1 MYIYNSSR
9 NNFLNMK
16 KAVIT
21 LILVLGLVVFAKAQ
35 TSIND
40 YKYVVV
46 PHFYEFIK
54 GKDTFRLNTITRYL
68 LKKKGFAAFMEEEI
82 KESDYKSNNC
92 LALNADVVS
101 INSML
106 KVKLKVVLKNCDGD
120 IIFESEVGASK
131 LKEYDIAYKE
141 ALNKAFESFE
151 GIDYIYTPNK
161 EILARADKNES
172 DAKVAEAEKE
182 VEKLKAEIQELKEKK
197 EEVTIAKQE
206 REFKEEKREVPL
218 PDTGKKVKITKS
230 YLKAK
235 TLTNGFEL
243 INSNTNKV
251 EYIIQKTAMKDVFT
265 IKDQNGIVYKKNKMW
280 IMEYSVD
287 GKSIS
292 KTLEI
297 KF

>member
-1 MYIYNSSR
+1 
-9 NNFLNMK
+9 MK

-35 TSIND
+35 SSIND

-54 GKDTFRLNTITRYL
+54 GKDTYRLNTITRYL

-92 LALNADVVS
+92 LALKADVVS

-151 GIDYIYTPNK
+151 GISYKYTPNK

-197 EEVTIAKQE
+197 EKEALVK
-206 REFKEEKREVPL
+206 KEEVKRRGN
-218 PDTGKKVKITKS
+218 DS
-230 YLKAK
+230 
-235 TLTNGFEL
+235 
-243 INSNTNKV
+243 
-251 EYIIQKTAMKDVFT
+251 
-265 IKDQNGIVYKKNKMW
+265 
-280 IMEYSVD
+280 
-287 GKSIS
+287 
-292 KTLEI
+292 
-297 KF
+297 